1 MTAPGLSEQELA
13 EIDYAVAKAEGMT
26 QPVLHTNPISYATVA
41 HQIGNGTWV
50 SITYEPTLDPAEAMR
65 LQAKYLLTV
74 GPRTLVP
81 EFGETQQEWYAC
93 ALNSPFNA
101 GSQIGPTPC
110 IAICRAVIAIGAPK

>member
-13 EIDYAVAKAEGMT
+13 EIDAQVAAIVFAGITQRMADAGFPEGRDTGMLPKYQPTRDPAEGM
-26 QPVLHTNPISYATVA
+26 
-41 HQIGNGTWV
+41 
-50 SITYEPTLDPAEAMR
+50 R
-65 LQAKYLLTV
+65 LLVKYLLTV

-110 IAICRAVIAIGAPK
+110 IAICRAVIAHGAPK